1 MPVQI
6 LRASHLESC
15 RSSAPVLKHSSFVLG
30 FWHSLASRDELE
42 AAKLPK
48 QTIKRLW
55 QPNADAS
62 TWKRSGTRG
71 HKKEKYPTA
80 YLLVGWQEFKIIKL
94 KKTPSFKA
102 PLHVVNLPKALR
114 EKKGISTWRRYGET
128 AGRLPKKLQKCYALE
143 CHFVFQHFSD
153 WNGLFSFYLRVY
165 FYKEVWA
172 TFGFTSYESMKG
184 FQDTCWVS
192 EA

>member
-94 KKTPSFKA
+94 KKPPSFKA

-114 EKKGISTWRRYGET
+114 EKKE
-128 AGRLPKKLQKCYALE
+128 
-143 CHFVFQHFSD
+143 FQHGGGMERQQEDYLKSYKNAML
-153 WNGLFSFYLRVY
+153 WNVILYSNTSVIGMVSSH
-165 FYKEVWA
+165 
-172 TFGFTSYESMKG
+172 FT
-184 FQDTCWVS
+184 
-192 EA
+192 